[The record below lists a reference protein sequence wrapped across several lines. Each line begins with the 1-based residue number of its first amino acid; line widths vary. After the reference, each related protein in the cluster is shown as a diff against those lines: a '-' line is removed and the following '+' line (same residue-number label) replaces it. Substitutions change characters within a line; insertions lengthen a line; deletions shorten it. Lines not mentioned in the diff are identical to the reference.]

1 MSLTCQ
7 LAPDA
12 IPWLRVRQEGP
23 DSIGTGG
30 VTSSD
35 TAPGT
40 AAIQVNCSFCAKPSS
55 AVAKVIA
62 GPGVYIC
69 NECINLCNDILLEE
83 LQSSSPPQTRLPARE
98 EAMTDEE
105 ILALLPRIASVS
117 AQTNAS
123 LQRLVTV
130 LRGRRVT
137 WARIGAALQITRQ
150 SAWERFSGEE

>member
-1 MSLTCQ
+1 MT
-7 LAPDA
+7 
-12 IPWLRVRQEGP
+12 
-23 DSIGTGG
+23 
-30 VTSSD
+30 SD
-35 TAPGT
+35 TAPGP
-40 AAIQVNCSFCAKPSS
+40 AAPEVNCSFCTKPSS

-69 NECINLCNDILLEE
+69 NECVQLCNDILVEE
-83 LQSSSPPQTRLPARE
+83 QQASPPGTQLPARE

-105 ILALLPRIASVS
+105 ILSLLPRIASAS
-117 AQTNAS
+117 AQTDAS

-130 LRGRRVT
+130 LRGRGVT

>member
-1 MSLTCQ
+1 MT
-7 LAPDA
+7 
-12 IPWLRVRQEGP
+12 
-23 DSIGTGG
+23 
-30 VTSSD
+30 SD

-40 AAIQVNCSFCAKPSS
+40 AALQVNCSFCAKPSS

-69 NECINLCNDILLEE
+69 NECIQLCNDILEE
-83 LQSSSPPQTRLPARE
+83 EQQQASSQAGTQLPARE

-117 AQTNAS
+117 AQTDTS
-123 LQRLVTV
+123 LQRMVTV
-130 LRGRRVT
+130 LRGRGVT

>member
-1 MSLTCQ
+1 MT
-7 LAPDA
+7 
-12 IPWLRVRQEGP
+12 
-23 DSIGTGG
+23 
-30 VTSSD
+30 SD
-35 TAPGT
+35 TAPGQV
-40 AAIQVNCSFCAKPSS
+40 ALQVNCSFCTKPSS

-69 NECINLCNDILLEE
+69 NECIQLCNDILE
-83 LQSSSPPQTRLPARE
+83 QQQASSPGTQLPARE

-117 AQTNAS
+117 EQTDAS

-130 LRGRRVT
+130 LRGRGVT
-137 WARIGAALQITRQ
+137 WTRIGAALQITRQ

>member
-1 MSLTCQ
+1 VAL
-7 LAPDA
+7 
-12 IPWLRVRQEGP
+12 
-23 DSIGTGG
+23 
-30 VTSSD
+30 
-35 TAPGT
+35 
-40 AAIQVNCSFCAKPSS
+40 QVNCSFCTKPSS

-69 NECINLCNDILLEE
+69 NECIQLCNDILEQE
-83 LQSSSPPQTRLPARE
+83 QQASSPGTQLPARE

-117 AQTNAS
+117 EQTGAS

-130 LRGRRVT
+130 LRGRGVT
-137 WARIGAALQITRQ
+137 WTRIGAALQITRQ

>member
-1 MSLTCQ
+1 MT
-7 LAPDA
+7 
-12 IPWLRVRQEGP
+12 
-23 DSIGTGG
+23 
-30 VTSSD
+30 SD

-40 AAIQVNCSFCAKPSS
+40 AALQVNCSFCTKPSS
-55 AVAKVIA
+55 AVTKVIA

-69 NECINLCNDILLEE
+69 NECIQLCNDILEE
-83 LQSSSPPQTRLPARE
+83 QRQASSPRGTQLPARE

-117 AQTNAS
+117 AQTDAS

-130 LRGRRVT
+130 LRGRGVT

>member
-1 MSLTCQ
+1 M
-7 LAPDA
+7 
-12 IPWLRVRQEGP
+12 
-23 DSIGTGG
+23 TG
-30 VTSSD
+30 D
-35 TAPGT
+35 TAPGQV
-40 AAIQVNCSFCAKPSS
+40 ALQVNCSFCTKPSS

-69 NECINLCNDILLEE
+69 NECIQLCNDILDQE
-83 LQSSSPPQTRLPARE
+83 QQASSPGTQLPARE

-117 AQTNAS
+117 EQTDAS

-130 LRGRRVT
+130 LRGRGVT
-137 WARIGAALQITRQ
+137 WTRIGAALQITRQ

>member
-1 MSLTCQ
+1 M
-7 LAPDA
+7 
-12 IPWLRVRQEGP
+12 
-23 DSIGTGG
+23 TG
-30 VTSSD
+30 D
-35 TAPGT
+35 TAPGQ
-40 AAIQVNCSFCAKPSS
+40 AALQVNCSFCTKPSS

-69 NECINLCNDILLEE
+69 NECIQLCNDILEQE
-83 LQSSSPPQTRLPARE
+83 QQASSPGTQLPARE

-117 AQTNAS
+117 EQTDAS

-130 LRGRRVT
+130 LRSRGVT

>member
-1 MSLTCQ
+1 MT
-7 LAPDA
+7 
-12 IPWLRVRQEGP
+12 
-23 DSIGTGG
+23 
-30 VTSSD
+30 SD

-40 AAIQVNCSFCAKPSS
+40 APGKAALEVSCSFCAKPSS

-69 NECINLCNDILLEE
+69 NECIQLCNDILEE
-83 LQSSSPPQTRLPARE
+83 EQQQQASSPPGTQLPARE

-117 AQTNAS
+117 AQTDTS
-123 LQRLVTV
+123 LQRMVTV
-130 LRGRRVT
+130 LRGRGVT
-137 WARIGAALQITRQ
+137 WARIGAALQVTRQ

>member
-1 MSLTCQ
+1 MT
-7 LAPDA
+7 
-12 IPWLRVRQEGP
+12 
-23 DSIGTGG
+23 
-30 VTSSD
+30 SD
-35 TAPGT
+35 TAPGK
-40 AAIQVNCSFCAKPSS
+40 AALQVNCSFCTKPSS

-69 NECINLCNDILLEE
+69 NECIQLCNDILEE
-83 LQSSSPPQTRLPARE
+83 QQQAPSPGTQLPARE

-117 AQTNAS
+117 EQTDAS

-130 LRGRRVT
+130 LRGRGVT